1 MSARPARPVRAMT
14 PESVAVVDYGMGNL
28 RSVSKAVEHV
38 AAGRV
43 AVRVTDDAREI
54 ENADRVVFPGQGA
67 MRDCMAE
74 LAAHGLLDP
83 MRECLG
89 AKPVLGICMGLQ
101 VLFDSS
107 EEDRDT
113 PGFGWLAGPLG
124 AFSVT
129 GATDRQGRRLKV
141 PHMGWNRVHQRLD
154 HPLWL
159 GIDDAERFLFRAQL
173 PRVSGRRVGVVAGTQ
188 RVRVWSSPPPSP
200 ASSSSQCSFTPK
212 RASVPVS
219 RCSPTSWPGTGASER
234 LRSAGFR
241 TRRPGNSR
249 APWIAARRDG
259 APPGP
264 GRFGSDRSGVNWVQN
279 RIAGGQ

>member
-1 MSARPARPVRAMT
+1 MT
-14 PESVAVVDYGMGNL
+14 PQSVAVVDYGMGNL

-38 AAGRV
+38 AAGRA

-101 VLFDSS
+101 VLFEVS

-113 PGFGWLAGPLG
+113 PGFGWLAGR
-124 AFSVT
+124 SVRFPS

-159 GIDDAERFLFRAQL
+159 GIDDAERFYFVHSYHVCPGDEA
-173 PRVSGRRVGVVAGTQ
+173 VVAGTSEYGLEFTAAVAGEQLFAVQFHPEKSQ
-188 RVRVWSSPPPSP
+188 RAGLALLSNFLAWDGRV
-200 ASSSSQCSFTPK
+200 
-212 RASVPVS
+212 
-219 RCSPTSWPGTGASER
+219 
-234 LRSAGFR
+234 
-241 TRRPGNSR
+241 
-249 APWIAARRDG
+249 
-259 APPGP
+259 
-264 GRFGSDRSGVNWVQN
+264 
-279 RIAGGQ
+279 